1 MHLLIDLASAEG
13 LEDVDDLPLQ
23 LENQGE
29 GAVVE
34 PVLVAVPVF
43 LAAREV
49 DDEISAVRSEYF
61 IW

>member
-1 MHLLIDLASAEG
+1 MHLLIDLASVKG
-13 LEDVDDLPLQ
+13 LEDVDNLPLQ

-34 PVLVAVPVF
+34 LVLVAVPVF
-43 LAAREV
+43 LAAREI

>member
-1 MHLLIDLASAEG
+1 VHLLIDLASVEG

-43 LAAREV
+43 LAA
-49 DDEISAVRSEYF
+49 
-61 IW
+61 

>member
-34 PVLVAVPVF
+34 PVLVAVTVF
-43 LAAREV
+43 LAA
-49 DDEISAVRSEYF
+49 
-61 IW
+61 

>member
-1 MHLLIDLASAEG
+1 MHLLIDLASVEG

-43 LAAREV
+43 LAACEV
-49 DDEISAVRSEYF
+49 DDEVSAVRSEYF